1 MGSGRVHIVG
11 AGLAGLSA
19 AVAMRGRA
27 DIVLH
32 EASRAA
38 GGRCRSYHDAGLGMT
53 IDNGNHLI
61 LSGNRDTMAFAKAIG
76 GEGLEGPRHAEFC
89 FVDLVSG
96 ERWIIRPNAGPM
108 PWWVFDSRRRAPGT
122 RARDYFSMARLAR
135 VANGARLADC
145 VPCSGAFYEKFLRPV
160 LVAALNTDP
169 AAAAAVLARAVAGES
184 LVRGSQACRPIV
196 ARLGLS
202 RAFIEP
208 AIRLLEKSEA
218 SVHFDHRLRR
228 VILSD
233 TRVAALDFGDELIL
247 LGPKDQVI
255 LATPSA
261 VAAALLPGLRT
272 PTQHNAIVNA
282 HFIVAAPADFPPLL
296 GVLNATTEW
305 IFAFPDRVSVT
316 VSDANRLLEK
326 PREALATKIWT
337 EVAALTGLPA
347 TLPPWQIVK
356 EKRATFAATPAENAK
371 RPAMRTRWSNLLL
384 AGDWTATGLPAT
396 IEGAIRSGNKAAG
409 AALRALH

>member
-19 AVAMRGRA
+19 AVALHSRA
-27 DIVLH
+27 EIVLH

-61 LSGNRDTMAFAKAIG
+61 LSGNKDTLAFAKAIG
-76 GEGLEGPRHAEFC
+76 GEGLEGQRNAEFC

-96 ERWIIRPNAGPM
+96 ERWAIRPNAGPM
-108 PWWVFDSRRRAPGT
+108 PWWVFDPRRRAPGT
-122 RARDYFSMARLAR
+122 RARDYFAMARLAR
-135 VANGARLADC
+135 AGNGARLADC

-169 AAAAAVLARAVAGES
+169 ATAAAVLARAVAGES
-184 LVRGSQACRPIV
+184 LARGAKACRPIV
-196 ARLGLS
+196 ARFGLS
-202 RAFIEP
+202 RAFADP
-208 AIRLLEKSEA
+208 AIRLLDKSDA
-218 SVHFDHRLRR
+218 TLRFDHRLRR
-228 VILSD
+228 LILSE

-247 LGPKDQVI
+247 LGPKDQII

-261 VAAALLPGLRT
+261 VASALLPDLRT

-282 HFIVAAPADFPPLL
+282 HFIATAPESFPPLL

-305 IFAFPDRVSVT
+305 IFTFPDRISVT

-326 PREALATKIWT
+326 PREALAAKIWA
-337 EVAALTGLPA
+337 EVSALTGLPA
-347 TLPPWQIVK
+347 ALPPWQIVK

-371 RPAMRTRWSNLLL
+371 RPAMRTRWTNLLL

-396 IEGAIRSGNKAAG
+396 IEGAIRSGNKAAS
-409 AALRALH
+409 AAMRAVH